1 MRYGRSA
8 VQRLLE
14 FVGMTRPR
22 SQDENELVDNTEP
35 TTDTATVSNIQEA
48 HQITL
53 FEAAGLWDRGEKRSA
68 FELMR
73 RARIEFGLSATLQY
87 EYGRR
92 ALEEGYSWA
101 AREALHDAVQLDRT
115 HLAALELFLEANYI
129 SPGAKGATTQAISEL
144 AMLIP
149 HSATFDREAASLLLP
164 SMQMVALVDQKVRML
179 RYSEDP
185 VAQHIGQLAVTP
197 SDGWNRMGKADST
210 EILMAKLIIVL
221 SRREYDVAY
230 SLLDGA
236 PLEAKPKRA
245 LRLAIRKE
253 LRNKQNQD
261 ARMLLEHYRT
271 IDPGDD
277 WSRRQLKKTKRSNRF
292 LSTYELTTKGFPFPK
307 KAAEAKYVPNRQR
320 VFYLLHTSLP
330 HHSVGYATRTH
341 GLLRGI
347 RANGWDVQG
356 VTRLGYPYDM
366 PQMDS
371 MGAIEPTVVIDGV
384 PYHRLS
390 TTEGLEKKTPIQRY
404 ISRYS
409 KALQKFS
416 SEGKPF
422 VLHAASNHWNGL
434 AGVTAARRLGIPSIY
449 EVRGLWEITRGS
461 RNPDW
466 MGGPMYKLMARLEAD
481 AATNADRVI
490 TITNALREELIARGV
505 DEHKITVVPNGVE
518 TERFRPRARNED
530 LAERLG
536 VKGKTVIGYVGSILD
551 YEGIGLLLDSALKL
565 KAERTGVA
573 FLFVGDGAEL
583 AQFRERVESENL
595 GDTVI
600 FTGRVPHHEVEDY
613 YSIIDICP
621 FPRLPLP
628 VTEIVSPLKP
638 FEAMAMEKAVVV
650 SSVAALE
657 EIVSDGDNGLIFTK
671 GDSESLTE
679 SLRRLIDDTDYRKH
693 LAESGRQWVEQE
705 RDWKSLSH
713 RIGEIYASLGG
724 SIHEI

>member
-1 MRYGRSA
+1 MRHARSA
-8 VQRLLE
+8 VQRFLQLT
-14 FVGMTRPR
+14 GLSGSRH
-22 SQDENELVDNTEP
+22 QDEAEP
-35 TTDTATVSNIQEA
+35 MDKPAPSPAPARISDIQEA

-53 FEAAGLWDRGEKRSA
+53 FQVADLWEQDEKRSA

-73 RARIEFGLSATLQY
+73 RARLEFGLSADLQF
-87 EYGRR
+87 EYGKR
-92 ALEEGYSWA
+92 ALEEGHSWA
-101 AREALHDAVQLDRT
+101 AREALHDAVELDNT
-115 HLAALELFLEANYI
+115 HLDALELFLEANYMA
-129 SPGAKGATTQAISEL
+129 PGAKGITTQAISDL

-149 HSATFDREAASLLLP
+149 YFSTFDIEAASLLLP
-164 SMQMVALVDQKVRML
+164 SMQMIAIVDQKVRML
-179 RYSEDP
+179 RYSENQ
-185 VAQHIGQLAVTP
+185 VARHVGDLVVT
-197 SDGWNRMGKADST
+197 SSGDWIKMGEADST
-210 EILMAKLIIVL
+210 EMLMAKLIIVL
-221 SRREYDVAY
+221 SRREYNVAY
-230 SLLDGA
+230 ALLDTV
-236 PLEAKPKRA
+236 PIEAKPQRA

-253 LRNKQNQD
+253 LRNKQHQD

-271 IDPGDD
+271 VDPEDS
-277 WSRRQLKKTKRSNRF
+277 WSRDKLKRLKRAHKF
-292 LSTYELTTKGFPFPK
+292 LSNYELTAKGFPLP
-307 KAAEAKYVPNRQR
+307 ARAEEAEYVPNRQR

-409 KALQKFS
+409 NALQKFS

-518 TERFRPRARNED
+518 IERFQPRARNKD
-530 LAERLG
+530 LAEKLG
-536 VKGKTVIGYVGSILD
+536 VRGKTVIGYVGSILD

-565 KAERTGVA
+565 KAERNDVA
-573 FLFVGDGAEL
+573 FLFIGDGAEL
-583 AQFRERVESENL
+583 AEFRERVESENL
-595 GDTVI
+595 GDTVM
-600 FTGRVPHHEVEDY
+600 FTGRVPHHEVEEY

-650 SSVAALE
+650 SSVAALQ
-657 EIVSDGDNGLIFTK
+657 EIVSDGDNGLIFEK
-671 GDSESLTE
+671 DDPESLTQ
-679 SLRRLIDDTDYRKH
+679 SLRFLLDETDFRSRI
-693 LAESGRQWVEQE
+693 AESGRRWVENE
-705 RDWKSLSH
+705 RDWKKLAQQISQV
-713 RIGEIYASLGG
+713 YASLGG
-724 SIHEI
+724 TAQKI